1 MRSDGASA
9 LANREFNVRVSFDE
23 NGVPVIGFV
32 QSFFAVGSDAVDL
45 KRVSNEEKM
54 EVAKALGIG
63 GAHDFVLDRMLRKAA

>member
-1 MRSDGASA
+1 MKNAPST

-23 NGVPVIGFV
+23 NGVPSIGFV
-32 QSFFAVGSDAVDL
+32 QSFYEAGTNAVDL

-63 GAHDFVLDRMLRKAA
+63 GAHDFVLDRMLRKVA